1 MKTILSIAYF
11 ILVAT
16 VSAESNN
23 ILLLKLSVAC
33 QNAQAKFE
41 MCGPNGSLDPSFVT
55 GYIKTINSSLDALV
69 DSGYLVKKNY
79 IIKNPT
85 QMSEKELNDMYNV
98 FRNFIN
104 KLSIKYGYYSAKEM
118 VDMGTRQRISVVQK
132 GDIFSVC
139 IRLPKQYMKDFEKNI
154 QPFLTKKTKDQ

>member
-11 ILVAT
+11 ILVT
-16 VSAESNN
+16 TTSGETNN
-23 ILLLKLSVAC
+23 ALLLKLSVAC
-33 QNAQAKFE
+33 QNAQANFE
-41 MCGPNGSLDPSFVT
+41 MCGPNGSLDPIFVRE
-55 GYIKTINSSLDALV
+55 YIKTINSSLDALV

-85 QMSEKELNDMYNV
+85 QMPEKELDDMYNV
-98 FRNFIN
+98 FRNIIN

-118 VDMGTRQRISVVQK
+118 VDIGARQRISIVQK

-139 IRLPKQYMKDFEKNI
+139 IRLPKQYMKEFEKNI
-154 QPFLTKKTKDQ
+154 QPFLTKKTKK